1 MASRRRSKRNSRSAR
16 SVRSRFRWP
25 WWQLGAVLLVLV
37 AGYMVYL
44 DIIVREQFEGKRWAL
59 PARVY
64 ARPLELYAGRVLSD
78 DQLVQELDRL
88 SYHAVPDPKRP
99 GEYSRSRQ
107 TFYLHTRGFT
117 FWDGV
122 EQPQQLRVDFSGNA
136 IARLSERS
144 SGTDV
149 DLARLDPLQIASIYP
164 SQPEDRQLVRLAEV
178 PPLLVQTLLA
188 VEDRSFYEHHGVSPK
203 SLLRATVA
211 NVRAGGVVQGGSTLT
226 QQLVKNFFLSNERTL
241 RRKLNE
247 AGMALL
253 LELHYAK
260 DEILEAYLNEV
271 YLGQDGA
278 RAIHGLGLA
287 SHFYFERPLD
297 QLEVDQV
304 ALLVG
309 MIKGPSYYDPR
320 RHPERALERRNLVLD
335 TLVEQGVLSV
345 EQGDAAKARPL
356 GVLKRRPSAVN
367 AHPAFLD
374 LVRRQLYR
382 DYRDEDLTSEGLRIF
397 TTLDPQAQY
406 AAEKALSGRLASIE
420 RGRGLPAG
428 TLQGALIAT
437 SLDNAEVLALVGDR
451 DPHMSGFNRVL
462 DAARPI
468 GSLIK
473 PAVYLTALAQ
483 PARYTLA
490 TLLED
495 TPLRMRAGDGR
506 NWSPENYDRKY
517 RGSVLLF
524 DALVHSYNVPTVR
537 VGLDIGP
544 EHVVQTL
551 RKLGVQGEL
560 KAYPAL
566 MLGAAD
572 LTLMDVTRMYQSLA
586 SGGFSTQPQAIR
598 GVMSVDGKP
607 LQRYPLQVQ
616 QAFDADT
623 VYLVNATLQ
632 AVANEGTARAL
643 GARFGSASGIAGKT
657 GTTNDA
663 RDSWFAGFTGAQ
675 LAVVWVGRD
684 DNKSMGL
691 TGASGAVPVW
701 GDYMAEVGIQ
711 PLHLPASERIEL
723 VWIDRATGLR
733 ADAGCGN
740 AVQLP
745 FIVGSAPQ
753 NDAPCAQP
761 ELPRPV
767 EWLKGL
773 FR

>member
-1 MASRRRSKRNSRSAR
+1 MASRRRSKRTAR
-16 SVRSRFRWP
+16 SNHRTRSRLP
-25 WWQLGAVLLVLV
+25 WWQLAAVVLVLA
-37 AGYMVYL
+37 AGYLVYL

-64 ARPLELYAGRVLSD
+64 ARPLELYAGRMLSPE
-78 DQLVQELDRL
+78 QLAQELDRL

-99 GEYSRSRQ
+99 GEFSRSRQ
-107 TFYLHTRGFT
+107 VFNIHTRGFT

-122 EQPQQLRVDFSGNA
+122 DAPQLLRVEFAGDTLVS
-136 IARLSERS
+136 LSDRAQDREL
-144 SGTDV
+144 

-164 SQPEDRQLVRLAEV
+164 SQAEDRQLVQLAEV
-178 PPLLVQTLLA
+178 PPLLLQTLMA
-188 VEDRSFYEHHGVSPK
+188 VEDRTFYTHHGISPK

-241 RRKLNE
+241 QRKLNE

-253 LELHYAK
+253 LELHYSK

-297 QLEVDQV
+297 QLEPEQI

-320 RHPERALERRNLVLD
+320 RHPERAKERRDLVLD
-335 TLVEQGVLSV
+335 TLVETGVLTA
-345 EQGDAAKARPL
+345 EQAQAGKARPL
-356 GVLKRRPSAVN
+356 GVLSRRPSAVN
-367 AHPAFLD
+367 AHPAFLEM
-374 LVRRQLYR
+374 VRRHLKR
-382 DYRDEDLTSEGLRIF
+382 DYREEDLTSEGLRIF
-397 TTLDPQAQY
+397 TTLDPQAQQ
-406 AAEKALSGRLASIE
+406 AAETAVSKRIAQIE
-420 RGRGLPAG
+420 KGRGLKAG

-451 DPHMSGFNRVL
+451 EPRGAGFNRAL

-468 GSLIK
+468 GSLVK

-483 PARYTLA
+483 PERYTLA
-490 TLLED
+490 TPLED
-495 TPLRMRAGDGR
+495 TPLRMRAGDGKT
-506 NWSPENYDRKY
+506 WSPENYDRKY
-517 RGSVLLF
+517 RGTVLLF

-537 VGLDIGP
+537 VGLDVGP
-544 EHVVQTL
+544 EQVVNTL

-572 LTLMDVTRMYQSLA
+572 LTLLDVTRMYQALA
-586 SGGFSTQPQAIR
+586 SGGFAAEPQAIR
-598 GVMSVDGKP
+598 AVLSVDGTP
-607 LQRYPLQVQ
+607 LQRYPLEVR
-616 QAFDADT
+616 QAFDADA

-632 AVANEGTARAL
+632 AVATEGTARAL
-643 GARFGSASGIAGKT
+643 GARFGAASGIAGKT
-657 GTTNDA
+657 GTTNDS
-663 RDSWFAGFTGAQ
+663 RDSWFAGFTGNQ

-684 DNKSMGL
+684 DNKAMGL
-691 TGASGAVPVW
+691 TGATGAVPVW
-701 GDYMAEVGIQ
+701 SDYMAEVGVQ
-711 PLHLPASERIEL
+711 SLDLPPSERIEL
-723 VWIDRATGLR
+723 VWVDRGTGLR

-745 FIVGSAPQ
+745 FIVGSAPR
-753 NDAPCAQP
+753 DYAPCARP
-761 ELPRPV
+761 GLPQPV